1 MWYLYIVECSDGSL
15 YTGITTDIGRRV
27 HEHNNKI
34 GAKSVRG
41 KLPVKLVHSEQY
53 PDNVT
58 AAKRE
63 RQIKSMPRKK
73 KLEIVNIGISD
84 NI

>member
-1 MWYLYIVECSDGSL
+1 MIWHVYIVKCSDESL

-27 HEHNNKI
+27 NEHNSKL

-41 KLPVKLVHSEQY
+41 KLPVELVYKEDFDKQI
-53 PDNVT
+53 D

-63 RQIKSMPRKK
+63 GEIKGWTREK
-73 KLEIVNIGISD
+73 KLQLVTGLP
-84 NI
+84 